1 MLCHIIVSAVAILI
15 FVTDASNSGLW
26 HPDAPSHALNALF
39 YRDMIQ
45 DRGFLDPVRYGERYY
60 VQYPSLTIG
69 MYPPVFYAV
78 EAGLYTAFGVS
89 AAMAKLAVLLFTLL
103 GANAF
108 CLLCRHWFSSWIA
121 GTGSVLFLIQP
132 VTLFGQKDVMLEM
145 PALAISLCSLWCLY
159 RIANN
164 KGTASIR
171 FLAPLV
177 TAMAFLTKQTAA
189 FLLPVWVVWLTLRK
203 RWVLL
208 RSRVFVFSSLLGV
221 TFLVPWVFIN
231 LTVGRSYLSAF
242 ALEER
247 HFGSNL
253 LYYAGHISEIISYP
267 LAFLCLCS
275 ILLFWK
281 LKKNDGYQLAIL
293 WSASVLVFI
302 CLMGYAAP
310 RYAIFIVPALVILS
324 MYPLQLF
331 VDRFRKRGVWAVLT
345 LALICSHAYPRRAW
359 SSKDVTG
366 FEPAVDFIL
375 RDRQCVSVLY
385 DGYFNSNFIFNMR
398 ARDRER
404 RVFVFRASKLV
415 FSTRMI
421 VDLGYRDLIKH
432 PEAFYD
438 ALNRNAIKYIVEE
451 SKDSL
456 KTAANV
462 RLRQWVQ
469 GEKFKLVDEYP
480 LTGHGL
486 GSLGKLLV
494 YEYLDYKPKA
504 IREIELDM
512 PMLGR
517 KMKVKIDG
525 HLKTPQ

>member
-1 MLCHIIVSAVAILI
+1 MLSHILVSAVAILI

-26 HPDAPSHALNALF
+26 HPDAPSHALNGVF

-89 AAMAKLAVLLFTLL
+89 AAVAKLAVLLFTLL
-103 GANAF
+103 GANVF
-108 CLLCRHWFSSWIA
+108 CLLCRYWFPTWIA

-132 VTLFGQKDVMLEM
+132 VTLFGQKNVMLEM
-145 PALAISLCSLWCLY
+145 PALAISLCSLWFLY
-159 RIANN
+159 RIA
-164 KGTASIR
+164 KKPTGSDPV
-171 FLAPLV
+171 LGPLF
-177 TAMAFLTKQTAA
+177 TAMAFLTKQTAG

-203 RWVLL
+203 RWALL
-208 RSRVFVFSSLLGV
+208 RSKVFVFSSLLGIA
-221 TFLVPWVFIN
+221 FLVPWVFIN

-247 HFGSNL
+247 HVGSNL

-275 ILLFWK
+275 ILLFWR
-281 LKKNDGYQLAIL
+281 LKETDGYQLALL
-293 WSASVLVFI
+293 WSASALVFI
-302 CLMGYAAP
+302 CLMGYATP
-310 RYAIFIVPALVILS
+310 RYAIFLVPALVILS
-324 MYPLQLF
+324 MYSLQLF
-331 VDRFRKRGVWAVLT
+331 VDRFRKRGVWAVLS
-345 LALICSHAYPRRAW
+345 LALICSHAYPRWAW

-375 RDRQCVSVLY
+375 RDSQCVSVLY
-385 DGYFNSNFIFNMR
+385 DGYFNSNFIYNMR

-421 VDLGYRDLIKH
+421 ADLGYRELIKDA
-432 PEAFYD
+432 EGFYD
-438 ALNRNAIKYIVEE
+438 ALDRNAIKYVVQEG
-451 SKDSL
+451 KDSM
-456 KTAANV
+456 KTAANS
-462 RLRQWVQ
+462 RLRRWVQ
-469 GEKFKLVDEYP
+469 GKKFKLIDEYP
-480 LTGHGL
+480 LTEHGL
-486 GSLGKLLV
+486 GSSGKLLV
-494 YEYLDYKPKA
+494 YEYLDYEPKA

-525 HLKTPQ
+525 HLEGPW